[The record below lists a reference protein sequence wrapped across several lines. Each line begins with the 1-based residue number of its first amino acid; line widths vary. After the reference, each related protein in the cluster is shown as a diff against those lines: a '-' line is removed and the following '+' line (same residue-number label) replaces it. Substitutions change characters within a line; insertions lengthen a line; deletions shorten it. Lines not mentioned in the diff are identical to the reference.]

1 MVKDHLL
8 TYGIIEGYT
17 FWYHH
22 GERVGEDTFES
33 QSSEEVGDDELLD
46 DDNENEMDTILRDF
60 FPNCSGFAENDSF
73 SELRAEDPNDDAKK
87 FFRFLMI
94 CKSHYLKID
103 ACVNDCMLFWKDDE
117 QLEYCKICNA
127 SRWKQG
133 KNSGEIRTKENG
145 KRIPEKVLR
154 YFPLKPRLQ
163 RLFMCSKT
171 AHHMRWHHERLGLI
185 SDGFNPFSNVAKP
198 YSIWPVMLV
207 PYNLPPSMCMK
218 PSSMLLSMLIPGPK
232 GPGDAIDVYLQ
243 PLIEELKELWEVGV
257 ETYDASKKEN
267 FKMHAA
273 LLLTINDFP
282 AYGMLSGWS
291 TKGKRACPCCHK
303 ETSYMWLPNCFKH
316 VYMRHRRF
324 LPINHPWRRKK
335 DVFGK
340 KEKGEAPKPLSGEE
354 VLEQVRDLEGIC
366 LSKDPSKKTKVSH
379 KIRGD
384 NWNKKRQTKD
394 TANSR
399 FDMEGLGIMP
409 KLHPI
414 SKGDKIELPPAP
426 YTLSK
431 SQKEILC
438 RFLKELKVPD
448 GYSSNISRCVNVK
461 DCKISGLKSHDCH
474 VLLQSILPLVI
485 RGLLVKDVSE
495 PLVELCQ
502 FFGVLCA
509 RSVQVEH
516 LEKIKSQI
524 PLTLSKLEA
533 WLPPS
538 CFDVMLHLS
547 VHLADELILGGPV
560 HFRWM
565 YPGERYLH
573 KLKLYVRNK
582 ARPEG
587 SIAEGYIVDECM
599 TLCSRYLDDVETKF
613 NRHERNC
620 DGDDDTARKLS
631 IFSHPG
637 RPLGGGKTN
646 NLDVYEREQAHI
658 YALKNC
664 IEVDP
669 FYKEYAEMIAHEG
682 VELSQHQRDVNFASW
697 FRKKV
702 SYITRDRNLRTQ
714 NSGVVVLG
722 DTGEEK
728 EALDFYGALTEVIR
742 VEYLGG
748 NYVVFFRCDW
758 YDVLDSKKGINVDKF
773 GYVSVDTQRN
783 LKTDEPFVL
792 ASQVSQVFYAT
803 DIVKKGNW
811 RVAVKTKPRVT
822 YELAVEKDNDSQSME
837 ILDDAEDAY
846 QERESFGFVASVSA
860 YTHNEMNDE
869 HRVDMEPDIVEN
881 VDAVVVKK
889 RKRKT

>member
-1 MVKDHLL
+1 MASCKEWMKLSRNDRLNVAYELGVENFLKYAFEKSGEIEKIKCPCVKCSNASFQSLNMVKDHLL

-46 DDNENEMDTILRDF
+46 ADNENEMDTILRDF
-60 FPNCSGFAENDSF
+60 FPNCSGFAENDSS
-73 SELRAEDPNDDAKK
+73 SELRVEDPNDDAKK
-87 FFRFLMI
+87 FFR
-94 CKSHYLKID
+94 
-103 ACVNDCMLFWKDDE
+103 LFDDMQKPLFQDDE

-133 KNSGEIRTKENG
+133 KNSGEIRMKENG

-171 AHHMRWHHERLGLI
+171 AHHMRWHHERSVKDGVIEHPADGKAWQHFDEKYAPFSSESRNVRLGLI

-267 FKMHAA
+267 FKMRAA
-273 LLLTINDFP
+273 LLSTINDFP
-282 AYGMLSGWS
+282 AYAMLSGWS

-340 KEKGEAPKPLSGEE
+340 KEKGEIPKPLSGEE

-366 LSKDPSKKTKVSH
+366 LSKDPTKKTKVSH

-384 NWNKKRQTKD
+384 NWNKKSIFFELPYWKTLLLRYNLDVMHIEKNICDIILGTIMNIKGQTKD

-399 FDMEGLGIMP
+399 FDMKGL
-409 KLHPI
+409 
-414 SKGDKIELPPAP
+414 
-426 YTLSK
+426 
-431 SQKEILC
+431 
-438 RFLKELKVPD
+438 
-448 GYSSNISRCVNVK
+448 

-509 RSVQVEH
+509 RSMQVEH
-516 LEKIKSQI
+516 LEKIKAQI

-533 WLPPS
+533 WMPPS

-547 VHLADELILGGPV
+547 VHLADEVIIGGPV

-613 NRHERNC
+613 NRLERNC

-664 IEVDP
+664 SEVDP
-669 FYKEYAEMIAHEG
+669 FYK
-682 VELSQHQRDVNFASW
+682 
-697 FRKKV
+697 
-702 SYITRDRNLRTQ
+702 
-714 NSGVVVLG
+714 
-722 DTGEEK
+722 
-728 EALDFYGALTEVIR
+728 
-742 VEYLGG
+742 
-748 NYVVFFRCDW
+748 
-758 YDVLDSKKGINVDKF
+758 
-773 GYVSVDTQRN
+773 
-783 LKTDEPFVL
+783 
-792 ASQVSQVFYAT
+792 
-803 DIVKKGNW
+803 
-811 RVAVKTKPRVT
+811 
-822 YELAVEKDNDSQSME
+822 
-837 ILDDAEDAY
+837 
-846 QERESFGFVASVSA
+846 
-860 YTHNEMNDE
+860 
-869 HRVDMEPDIVEN
+869 
-881 VDAVVVKK
+881 
-889 RKRKT
+889 

>member
-1 MVKDHLL
+1 MAPCKEWMKLSRDDRLNAEYEIGVENFLKYASEKSGEIEKIKCPCVKCLNASFHSLNMVKDHLL

-46 DDNENEMDTILRDF
+46 DYNENEMDTILRDF

-87 FFRFLMI
+87 FFR
-94 CKSHYLKID
+94 
-103 ACVNDCMLFWKDDE
+103 LFDDMQKPLFEDDE

-154 YFPLKPRLQ
+154 YFPLKPRIQ

-316 VYMRHRRF
+316 VYMCHRRF

-354 VLEQVRDLEGIC
+354 VLEQVRDLEG
-366 LSKDPSKKTKVSH
+366 
-379 KIRGD
+379 
-384 NWNKKRQTKD
+384 QTKD

-538 CFDVMLHLS
+538 CFDFMLHLS

-573 KLKLYVRNK
+573 KLKLYVLNK

-613 NRHERNC
+613 NRLERNC
-620 DGDDDTARKLS
+620 DGDDIEKLDEQKACPYGEEFLSLARGPIYS
-631 IFSHPG
+631 SRSFSG
-637 RPLGGGKTN
+637 YVTKG
-646 NLDVYEREQAHI
+646 
-658 YALKNC
+658 
-664 IEVDP
+664 
-669 FYKEYAEMIAHEG
+669 
-682 VELSQHQRDVNFASW
+682 
-697 FRKKV
+697 FRFH
-702 SYITRDRNLRTQ
+702 TLHRDRNLRTQ

-728 EALDFYGALTEVIR
+728 EALDFYG
-742 VEYLGG
+742 
-748 NYVVFFRCDW
+748 
-758 YDVLDSKKGINVDKF
+758 KGINVDKF

-783 LKTDEPFVL
+783 LKIDEPFVL

-811 RVAVKTKPRVT
+811 RVAVTTKPRVT
-822 YELAVEKDNDSQSME
+822 YELAVEKDSDSQSME
-837 ILDDAEDAY
+837 ILDNAEDAY
-846 QERESFGFVASVSA
+846 QERESFGFVASASA

-869 HRVDMEPDIVEN
+869 HRVDMEPEIVEN

>member
-1 MVKDHLL
+1 
-8 TYGIIEGYT
+8 
-17 FWYHH
+17 
-22 GERVGEDTFES
+22 
-33 QSSEEVGDDELLD
+33 
-46 DDNENEMDTILRDF
+46 
-60 FPNCSGFAENDSF
+60 
-73 SELRAEDPNDDAKK
+73 
-87 FFRFLMI
+87 
-94 CKSHYLKID
+94 
-103 ACVNDCMLFWKDDE
+103 
-117 QLEYCKICNA
+117 
-127 SRWKQG
+127 
-133 KNSGEIRTKENG
+133 
-145 KRIPEKVLR
+145 
-154 YFPLKPRLQ
+154 
-163 RLFMCSKT
+163 
-171 AHHMRWHHERLGLI
+171 
-185 SDGFNPFSNVAKP
+185 
-198 YSIWPVMLV
+198 
-207 PYNLPPSMCMK
+207 
-218 PSSMLLSMLIPGPK
+218 MLIPGPK

-267 FKMHAA
+267 FKMRAA

-282 AYGMLSGWS
+282 AYGMLFGWS

-340 KEKGEAPKPLSGEE
+340 KEKGKIPKPLSGEE
-354 VLEQVRDLEGIC
+354 VLEQVRDLEG
-366 LSKDPSKKTKVSH
+366 
-379 KIRGD
+379 
-384 NWNKKRQTKD
+384 QTKD

-426 YTLSK
+426 YRLSK

-438 RFLKELKVPD
+438 HFLKELKVPD
-448 GYSSNISRCVNVK
+448 RYSSNISRCVNVK

-516 LEKIKSQI
+516 LEKVKAQI
-524 PLTLSKLEA
+524 PLMLSKLEA
-533 WLPPS
+533 WMPPS
-538 CFDVMLHLS
+538 CFVVMLHLS
-547 VHLADELILGGPV
+547 VHLLL
-560 HFRWM
+560 
-565 YPGERYLH
+565 
-573 KLKLYVRNK
+573 
-582 ARPEG
+582 
-587 SIAEGYIVDECM
+587 
-599 TLCSRYLDDVETKF
+599 YLDDVETKF
-613 NRHERNC
+613 YRLERNC
-620 DGDDDTARKLS
+620 DGDDDTAMKLS

-664 IEVDP
+664 SEVDP
-669 FYKEYAEMIAHEG
+669 FYNSRSFSGYVTKG
-682 VELSQHQRDVNFASW
+682 
-697 FRKKV
+697 FRFH
-702 SYITRDRNLRTQ
+702 TLHRDRNLRTQ

-728 EALDFYGALTEVIR
+728 EALDFYGVLTEVIR
-742 VEYLGG
+742 LEYLGG

-792 ASQVSQVFYAT
+792 ASQVSQVFYAI

-846 QERESFGFVASVSA
+846 QERESFGFVASASA

-869 HRVDMEPDIVEN
+869 NRVDMEPEIVEI